1 MSMAKFPLQSRPVSR
16 VLGRVG
22 LLAMLLSI
30 AVPAQAQDPAQ
41 EVERLR
47 LQLGQPGA
55 DGREARESAIAGLMA
70 MPQPMAHRV
79 LQQALLLKED
89 PENLREAILLAWQ
102 NHLLLPASNQ
112 YGKAAAEPRREILMG
127 YLGAVA
133 PLWPIGVADA
143 ELPVAPLG
151 SLARKALQ
159 RVHARELEDALRGLL
174 PGVEVSIRL
183 SLLRCVADLQ
193 QVALAPLLAEFLE
206 STEAEVA
213 QTARRSL
220 RLLTFHEEEFTSKA
234 SFNAWFERNGQA
246 RYLDLAERAARE
258 AERRL
263 QRLREELKR
272 IRMDASLEF
281 LRALLQR
288 GPGVDWNLI
297 QSRTL
302 VDDPALLDACLELL
316 RQALAT
322 GLPPDDAP
330 IARQAFA
337 RALLQRWRVF
347 GPEQVRRR
355 SLLLEVVAGLTRVE
369 EVELATEIA
378 AQLFAQLE
386 TGGPEEQAAALRGLR
401 RFPTVDARTRVV
413 RFALSRLS
421 LDPVP
426 LPVLETAVA
435 TLSARTAPRW
445 IAPSEND
452 PDRLEWL
459 ELVRRLSTTPGLQP
473 LRDATLQL
481 ALTLDS
487 REQRV
492 GAVFGLLL
500 DLARDSRLE
509 IRLRT
514 SCLIHLQGWREQS
527 SLVEEWVTS
536 MQQLLEDPE
545 PQVRQL
551 AAESLARMVDMVDPR
566 RTQWFGST
574 ISLLREHLRRE
585 TSPAVL
591 QAMAEAL
598 QVCGREPQMAERAI
612 GAVNLVLGEIGFP
625 PPAEHLFRV
634 EPLLGALA
642 TIAAD
647 ARAERGQWLGA
658 CPALQ
663 QFEKRQ
669 SLRLILQNHA
679 AVELAGAIASPD
691 NGLAA
696 RAREAMY
703 WLIRTALLKS
713 AREPWSGS
721 EELQREARDV
731 RTAFAALDTLDE
743 AQRLDQP
750 QHRLLRLEVELV
762 GGRLPEVIKMATS
775 MLQAAGNGGPRA
787 LTAVQR
793 ERLQC
798 LLAEALLGQGK
809 ASQAAQ
815 VFAEAD
821 PVTEPRTTDLLV
833 RIARVITP
841 SEPALAIELLARALQ
856 ATTAEEPLFRARLLE
871 WAEARLVQAPEAR
884 GDISNRLRPYAALFE
899 AQDCPPEQ
907 RAAFN
912 RLTEAR

>member
-1 MSMAKFPLQSRPVSR
+1 MAKFPLQMRQDSKV
-16 VLGRVG
+16 VGRAR
-22 LLAMLLSI
+22 LAAMLLWI
-30 AVPAQAQDPAQ
+30 ATPAVGQDPAQ

-55 DGREARESAIAGLMA
+55 DGREAREAAIAGLLA

-79 LQQALLLKED
+79 LQQALLRKED
-89 PENLREAILLAWQ
+89 PEGLREAVLLAWQ
-102 NHLLLPASNQ
+102 SHLLLPATNQ
-112 YGKAAAEPRREILMG
+112 YGKAAAEARREILMG

-133 PLWPIGVADA
+133 SLWPPGVADA
-143 ELPVAPLG
+143 DLPLVPLG
-151 SLARKALQ
+151 PMARKALQ
-159 RVHARELEDALRGLL
+159 RVHAREIEEALRGLL
-174 PGVEVSIRL
+174 PAVEPSTRL

-193 QVALAPLLAEFLE
+193 QVALAPLLADFLE
-206 STEAEVA
+206 STEVEVA
-213 QTARRSL
+213 QAARRSL
-220 RLLTFHEEEFTSKA
+220 RLLTFHEEDFTSKA
-234 SFNAWFERNGQA
+234 SFATWFERNGQA

-258 AERRL
+258 ADRRL
-263 QRLREELKR
+263 QRAREEQKR
-272 IRMDASLEF
+272 IRMEASLEF
-281 LRALLQR
+281 LRAHLQR
-288 GPGVDWNLI
+288 RPGVDWSLL
-297 QSRTL
+297 QTRVL

-316 RQALAT
+316 QQSLIG

-337 RALLQRWRVF
+337 RALLQRWRVI

-355 SLLLEVVAGLTRVE
+355 SLLLEVAAGLTRVE
-369 EVELATEIA
+369 EVDLATEIA
-378 AQLFAQLE
+378 TQLFTQLE

-413 RFALSRLS
+413 RFALSRLG
-421 LDPVP
+421 LDPLP
-426 LPVLETAVA
+426 LTVLETAVA
-435 TLSARTAPRW
+435 TLSSRTAPRW
-445 IAPSEND
+445 SAPSDND
-452 PDRLEWL
+452 PDRAEWL
-459 ELVRRLSTTPGLQP
+459 DLVRRLGTTTGLQP

-481 ALTLDS
+481 ALTLDA

-492 GAVFGLLL
+492 GAAFGLLL

-509 IRLRT
+509 PRLRT
-514 SCLIHLQGWREQS
+514 SCLIHLQGWRDQS
-527 SLVEEWVTS
+527 TQVEEWVTG
-536 MQQLLEDPE
+536 MQQLLEDLE

-551 AAESLARMVDMVDPR
+551 AAESLARVVDLVDAR
-566 RTQWFGST
+566 RNQWLGST
-574 ISLLREHLRRE
+574 ISLLREHLLRE
-585 TSPAVL
+585 ASPAVL
-591 QAMAEAL
+591 QAMAETL

-625 PPAEHLFRV
+625 PPAEHMFRV

-658 CPALQ
+658 CPMLL

-679 AVELAGAIASPD
+679 AVELAGSVASAD
-691 NGLAA
+691 NSLAV

-703 WLIRTALLKS
+703 WLIRTALLKPP
-713 AREPWSGS
+713 REPWMAT

-731 RTAFAALDTLDE
+731 RTAFGALDGLDE
-743 AQRLDQP
+743 NLRLDQP
-750 QHRLLRLEVELV
+750 PHRLLRLEVELV
-762 GGRLPEVIKMATS
+762 GGRFPEVIKIATA
-775 MLQAAGNGGPRA
+775 MLQPVGNGSPRA
-787 LTAVQR
+787 LTPVQR

-809 ASQAAQ
+809 AKEAAR
-815 VFAEAD
+815 VFDEGD
-821 PVTEPRTTDLLV
+821 PVTEPRTTDLL
-833 RIARVITP
+833 ARLARALTAA
-841 SEPALAIELLARALQ
+841 EPALAIDLLARALQ

-871 WAEARLVQAPEAR
+871 WAEARLVLAPEAR
-884 GDISNRLRPYAALFE
+884 VEIANRLQPYAALFE

-907 RAAFN
+907 RTAFA